1 MDTHEV
7 LSAFLDNE
15 DFDAGELARA
25 LAQPGGRELLLD
37 LVALR
42 TLVQDDG
49 PAAPAVVKTT
59 AASARR
65 WIAVGFLAASI
76 VFGAGAAW
84 LLPPLLQ
91 QQRADV
97 PPRPDRV
104 VTFETAPAEPAA
116 PNNR

>member
-1 MDTHEV
+1 MDTHEI

-37 LVALR
+37 LIALR
-42 TLVQDDG
+42 TLVQDDAVAA
-49 PAAPAVVKTT
+49 AAPVKAT
-59 AASARR
+59 AAAARR
-65 WIAVGFLAASI
+65 WAAVGFLAASI

-104 VTFETAPAEPAA
+104 VTFETAPASPAG
-116 PNNR
+116 PDIR

>member
-1 MDTHEV
+1 MTHDV

-15 DFDAGELARA
+15 EFDPEELARA
-25 LAQPGGRELLLD
+25 LADPGGREMLLD

-42 TLVQDDG
+42 TRVRDETIDAPLRAG
-49 PAAPAVVKTT
+49 PRAT
-59 AASARR
+59 ASPRR

-84 LLPPLLQ
+84 LLPPLLR

-97 PPRPDRV
+97 PPTPDHV
-104 VTFETAPAEPAA
+104 VVFDTLRDAP
-116 PNNR
+116 

>member
-1 MDTHEV
+1 MDTYDV
-7 LSAFLDNE
+7 ISAFLDNE
-15 DFDAGELARA
+15 PFDAGELARA

-49 PAAPAVVKTT
+49 VAAAAPARSGT
-59 AASARR
+59 AARST

-76 VFGAGAAW
+76 LFAAGSA
-84 LLPPLLQ
+84 LVLPALLQ
-91 QQRADV
+91 QRAHDV

-104 VTFETAPAEPAA
+104 VIFETGSTG
-116 PNNR
+116 NNQ